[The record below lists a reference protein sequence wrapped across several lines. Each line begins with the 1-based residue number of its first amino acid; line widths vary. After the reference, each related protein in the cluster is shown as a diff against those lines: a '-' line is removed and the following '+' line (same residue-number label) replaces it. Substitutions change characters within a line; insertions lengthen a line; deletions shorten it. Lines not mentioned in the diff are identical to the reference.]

1 MVLKAKVRL
10 NDISKEKNLRD
21 YYDEL
26 NDELMTYDRVI
37 NLKDAITNIE
47 AAFHHLP
54 KNKVTKAQKIIQRA
68 KELIESTKKEENINA
83 INTCR
88 NFVEMHSSLKDGND
102 SFKRTES
109 TFSQGQDQLKIIN
122 LQPNAQ
128 ILQERRDKLE
138 QIKQTSAQIKEMT
151 DGIREDVYTQE
162 HLLNDIENHIVET
175 KKNASDAKDEIQKAS
190 DSQKGNR
197 KKIVCLSLFILF
209 VGLSI
214 VALILFMVFG
224 KKENTTK

>member
-10 NDISKEKNLRD
+10 NEISKEKNLRD

-88 NFVEMHSSLKDGND
+88 NFVEMHSSLKESND

-175 KKNASDAKDEIQKAS
+175 KKMQVM
-190 DSQKGNR
+190 R
-197 KKIVCLSLFILF
+197 KMKYKKRRIV
-209 VGLSI
+209 
-214 VALILFMVFG
+214 
-224 KKENTTK
+224 KKEIERKLCVYRCLFCLLGCQLLR

>member
-1 MVLKAKVRL
+1 MILKAKVRL

-26 NDELMTYDRVI
+26 NEELATYDRFV
-37 NLKDAITNIE
+37 NLKDAITNVE

-88 NFVEMHSSLKDGND
+88 NFVEMHSSLKEGND

-197 KKIVCLSLFILF
+197 KKIVCLALFILF

-214 VALILFMVFG
+214 VALILFIFFG
-224 KKENTTK
+224 KKKDTTK